1 MMNLRSARSVCGATP
16 KSQPSTRWGGQRW
29 VSQRRVVALLLATLV
44 SRTGH
49 AAGTTAT
56 PYIHEDRATP
66 TRIPDASWDER
77 LRACEGETPGK
88 SPLQIAL
95 RHYVKGADP
104 IPRRFLTTVGN
115 DSAVSEMGT
124 KVLAEF
130 GPTYYYA
137 GSETAKAALRE
148 KLERVGPY
156 PALLVVV
163 RTDKK
168 LNATTQIVR
177 LGGHYITGE
186 FNGKLALSR
195 QYTISCG
202 TSGWVIKDT
211 KEEPPK

>member
-1 MMNLRSARSVCGATP
+1 MCGVTP
-16 KSQPSTRWGGQRW
+16 KSQLSKRW
-29 VSQRRVVALLLATLV
+29 VNALLLVALV

-49 AAGTTAT
+49 AAGTIAT
-56 PYIHEDRATP
+56 PYINRDRAPLTK
-66 TRIPDASWDER
+66 IPLKSLWNVS

-88 SPLQIAL
+88 SPLQVAL
-95 RHYVKGADP
+95 RHYVKAADP
-104 IPRRFLTTVGN
+104 IPRRFLTTVGT
-115 DSAVSEMGT
+115 DTAVSEMGT
-124 KVLAEF
+124 KVLNEF

-163 RTDKK
+163 RSDKK
-168 LNATTQIVR
+168 LNATTQAVR
-177 LGGHYITGE
+177 LGGHYVTGE
-186 FNGKLALSR
+186 FHGKVAVTR
-195 QYTISCG
+195 QYTLSCE